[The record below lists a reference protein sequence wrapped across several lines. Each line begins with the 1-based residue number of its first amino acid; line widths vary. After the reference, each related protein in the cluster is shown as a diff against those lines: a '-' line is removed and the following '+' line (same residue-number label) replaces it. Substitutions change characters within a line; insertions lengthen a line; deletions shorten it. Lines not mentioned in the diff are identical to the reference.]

1 MIDQWLRFSGKRV
14 VVTGASKGIGRAAA
28 IRFAEEGACVAL
40 ISRSRNDLEEVAE
53 IIAADG
59 GEALVLPA
67 DVAQEDRL
75 AAAIDSAAVKWG
87 GLDVIISN
95 AGIELP
101 FQDARV
107 DKLDLSVWQTIITT
121 NLTGQM
127 LTCKHGIRQLL
138 KTGGGTV
145 VCIGSNVGYL
155 GLAFNEPAYTASK
168 GGIFALMRQ
177 MAMDFAKLNIRVNM
191 VIPGFIDTPMNAYAM
206 EDPELLKTWVEP
218 IPLGRPGTAEEVA
231 DAILFLAS
239 DQASYCTGAA
249 LVVDGGQS
257 AV

>member
-1 MIDQWLRFSGKRV
+1 MTAQKLRLSGKRA
-14 VVTGASKGIGRAAA
+14 VVTGASLGIGRATA
-28 IRFAEEGACVAL
+28 IRFGEEGARVAL
-40 ISRSRNDLEEVAE
+40 ISRTRQTLEEVAE
-53 IIAADG
+53 IIAANG

-67 DVAQEDRL
+67 DVTQEDQL
-75 AAAIDSAAVKWG
+75 AAAIDAAADKWG
-87 GLDVIISN
+87 GLDIIVSN

-107 DKLDLSVWQTIITT
+107 DKLDLSVWQTILTT

-138 KTGGGTV
+138 KTGGGAV
-145 VCIGSNVGYL
+145 VCLGSNVGYL

-206 EDPELLKTWVEP
+206 EDPQLLKTWVEP
-218 IPLGRPGTAEEVA
+218 IPLGRAGTAEEVA
-231 DAILFLAS
+231 NAILFLAS
-239 DQASYCTGAA
+239 DEASYCIGEA